1 MIRFIF
7 KKIIC
12 YFPCFPSGTHANNLK
27 HIYVPAYLRS
37 LNKLKRQINIGT
49 CCYCDVISCNYT
61 TLIII
66 LCKRYWVY
74 SLGDYTSL
82 SIEWIAQSMF
92 TFLHVTRTVPGYGHI
107 ITQ

>member
-12 YFPCFPSGTHANNLK
+12 YFPCFPSGTHANIN
-27 HIYVPAYLRS
+27 VPAYLRS
-37 LNKLKRQINIGT
+37 LNELKRQINIVT

-61 TLIII
+61 TLYI

-74 SLGDYTSL
+74 S
-82 SIEWIAQSMF
+82 
-92 TFLHVTRTVPGYGHI
+92 PGE
-107 ITQ
+107 